1 MTIGTSALLTAG
13 LLTGLIL
20 AGSLVPA
27 RAADGRDLT
36 APQPR
41 ATAACAQTTPA
52 VKPLALRTSAP

>member
-27 RAADGRDLT
+27 RAADGRGLT
-36 APQPR
+36 APPPR
-41 ATAACAQTTPA
+41 SMAACALTTPA
-52 VKPLALRTSAP
+52 VKPLAIGTSVP

>member
-20 AGSLVPA
+20 AGSLVTA
-27 RAADGRDLT
+27 HAADGRDLT

-41 ATAACAQTTPA
+41 TTAPGVLTMPA
-52 VKPLALRTSAP
+52 VKPLSVRTSAP